1 MIVRVVNGIFILQ
14 GFVLESNYFK
24 DLHSK
29 CRTRMKGK
37 YIDILSVGNLL
48 SINTSCK
55 CKLDILSTTEDI
67 LSESNTY
74 TNDTTLYVSQLEHG
88 GSLVPVK
95 F

>member
-48 SINTSCK
+48 SINTS
-55 CKLDILSTTEDI
+55 
-67 LSESNTY
+67 
-74 TNDTTLYVSQLEHG
+74 
-88 GSLVPVK
+88 
-95 F
+95 